1 LVVINHR
8 HFDIYVGYWVVCESA
23 ATDKLGH
30 HNGILPVAITVLL
43 CMRACISA
51 KMLFHWTLS
60 FIFCLSTLALF
71 QAEPAQ
77 NFTHLVYKDC
87 GDENSIIYFEYLDA
101 QPNPLPFPGR
111 MRLLLRANV
120 SRSPPDRVNVRL
132 FLRKYLIKSGWVRLP
147 CLSGFGSCLYSDL
160 PVCLLTS
167 DLFGCPVEPM
177 YYNINDSFM
186 LSSVDFAP
194 RIAPGDYQILMT
206 VYDSE
211 TKQQRLACL
220 AVQFSLAKSEHP

>member
-1 LVVINHR
+1 LI
-8 HFDIYVGYWVVCESA
+8 FMLDIGWSAESA

-43 CMRACISA
+43 YMRACISA
-51 KMLFHWTLS
+51 KMLFHWILS
-60 FIFCLSTLALF
+60 FVFCLSTFALF

-111 MRLLLRANV
+111 MRLFLRANV

-211 TKQQRLACL
+211 TKQRLACL